1 MVWRREQG
9 EDVTMLEVTNERN
22 TWVGWDDGVMNKSND
37 TCNGVWYAS
46 SKRSNKGSEKLQ
58 HMYTYVH

>member
-1 MVWRREQG
+1 
-9 EDVTMLEVTNERN
+9 MLEVTKERN

-37 TCNGVWYAS
+37 TCNGVQYAC